1 MTRKT
6 VWRYSAALFAAWLMS
21 ATSTQATFLSTDPVG
36 TKDDPNL
43 YLYVGL
49 DPVNNVDPTGKTCS
63 QAGTADKPTFTCKI
77 DFVRDRNGE
86 VRAPTAAENR
96 QFASFNRSYTRA
108 VNQLMA
114 NPNRSASITVP
125 GAGAASGRSFR
136 VTAGE
141 VAGGLVR
148 RQFIADP
155 SRAGGADTG
164 RGYTNVYSG
173 GLRGAGVGGSDV
185 GLGQRM
191 VVVHEGIHRR
201 PSENSM
207 LIAPRLGNEPWS
219 SAHQSSYNDA
229 AKMLLGEQD

>member
-1 MTRKT
+1 MTNEKALRC
-6 VWRYSAALFAAWLMS
+6 SAAFLAAWLLS

-49 DPVNNVDPTGKTCS
+49 DPVNNIDPTGKTCT
-63 QAGTADKPTFTCKI
+63 QAGTTERPTYSCRI

-96 QFASFNRSYTRA
+96 QFASFNRNYTRA

-114 NPNRSASITVP
+114 NPNRSASITIP
-125 GAGAASGRSFR
+125 GAGAASSRSFR

-141 VAGGLVR
+141 VGGGLVR
-148 RQFIADP
+148 RQFTAEP
-155 SRAGGADTG
+155 SRAGGADTERG
-164 RGYTNVYSG
+164 RTNVYSG
-173 GLRGAGVGGSDV
+173 GLRGAGVGGSDT

-201 PSENSM
+201 PAENGM
-207 LIAPRLGNEPWS
+207 LIAPRLGNEPWD
-219 SAHQSSYNDA
+219 SAHQDPYNEA
-229 AKMLLGEQD
+229 AKALLGE